1 MKTGQKDADKR
12 HPPMRNRPKTARD
25 RSVTIVDSDEKS
37 QPRANSPGTP
47 SRQDKDERDHT
58 REVQDRSR
66 LRDRPV
72 NKPLP
77 GNTTTLRDI
86 QNRALEQ
93 TAMREKMIR
102 PQSMIPPVQ
111 TRFQDP
117 HLKFK
122 NMTYYPEL
130 PIRSISEPGSPSEQY
145 RRWVNDEPCRAT
157 EIRSEIE
164 RWKRHFR
171 LAKGK
176 PVELEDFEQDGLN
189 KSVWW
194 WQFLIEMNELNSK
207 DIHYN

>member
-1 MKTGQKDADKR
+1 
-12 HPPMRNRPKTARD
+12 MRNKLKTARD
-25 RSVTIVDSDEKS
+25 SSVTIVDSDEKS

-145 RRWVNDEPCRAT
+145 RRWVRQ
-157 EIRSEIE
+157 EIE

-176 PVELEDFEQDGLN
+176 PVELDNFDQDGLN

-194 WQFLIEMNELNSK
+194 RQFLIEINELNSN
-207 DIHYN
+207 DTHYN

>member
-1 MKTGQKDADKR
+1 MRTGRRDKR
-12 HPPMRNRPKTARD
+12 HPPMRNGPKTARD

-37 QPRANSPGTP
+37 QPRTNSPGTP
-47 SRQDKDERDHT
+47 NGHDGEERDHH
-58 REVQDRSR
+58 REVRDRSR
-66 LRDRPV
+66 LRDRPIN
-72 NKPLP
+72 NKPP
-77 GNTTTLRDI
+77 GITTTLCDI
-86 QNRALEQ
+86 QNKVRER
-93 TAMREKMIR
+93 TAARGKIVQ
-102 PQSMIPPVQ
+102 PQSLIPPLQ
-111 TRFQDP
+111 PRFHDP

-122 NMTYYPEL
+122 NMIHYPEL
-130 PIRSISEPGSPSEQY
+130 PIRSVSETGSPSEQY
-145 RRWVNDEPCRAT
+145 RRWVNEEPCRAT
-157 EIRSEIE
+157 EIRQEIE